1 MIKKVGEFEFP
12 RVLDEIRPM
21 RRRVGGA
28 NWSKRVNLASKRTRV
43 ENDMEPLRILFFSNN
58 LVSTAMTLV
67 STMKVNVFTTYQSLI
82 LSPKWRS
89 CLQHTEQSYFQR
101 CLYEYRTFNGTNYDR

>member
-1 MIKKVGEFEFP
+1 MIKKVGEFDFP
-12 RVLDEIRPM
+12 RVLDDLRLM
-21 RRRVGGA
+21 RRGDDGA

-67 STMKVNVFTTYQSLI
+67 STMKVNVFYDLLI
-82 LSPKWRS
+82 AKFIAEVEILPATHR
-89 CLQHTEQSYFQR
+89 TELFSALTSR
-101 CLYEYRTFNGTNYDR
+101 ISNI